1 MADFSIFKKIK
12 VFFET
17 VISTPFFISYAI
29 LGVILIVLMIYDIK
43 KHKKLSKIIYI
54 TSSICLITFFIIKYF
69 NIILKFVDSF
79 IELILNTLYFPNL
92 GLYVTMLIIINV
104 TLAIVNISKKMYRS
118 TKICTSIITI
128 IVDFIFI
135 LSVGIISKNK
145 IDITSEVKLYSDS
158 TVLTLLQISMSL
170 FVSLYLILLL
180 IYLYN
185 KFKKYDVIKINNKK
199 STVPDMGIY
208 FDDDINDNGDN
219 SLNKFSK
226 DKIKLIKIIENNNRK

>member
-1 MADFSIFKKIK
+1 
-12 VFFET
+12 
-17 VISTPFFISYAI
+17 
-29 LGVILIVLMIYDIK
+29 
-43 KHKKLSKIIYI
+43 
-54 TSSICLITFFIIKYF
+54 
-69 NIILKFVDSF
+69 
-79 IELILNTLYFPNL
+79 
-92 GLYVTMLIIINV
+92 MLIIINV